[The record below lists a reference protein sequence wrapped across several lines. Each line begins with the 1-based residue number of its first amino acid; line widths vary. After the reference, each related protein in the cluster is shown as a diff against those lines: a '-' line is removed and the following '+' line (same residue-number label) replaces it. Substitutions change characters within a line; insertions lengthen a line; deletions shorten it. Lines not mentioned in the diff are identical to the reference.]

1 MCRLLFNERSFDDVV
16 ALIAVS
22 GFCKTA
28 RINYLAQLLQ
38 HTLASAQHE
47 SVVTGIWFR
56 YPQIQKQFT

>member
-28 RINYLAQLLQ
+28 RINYCAQFLQ
-38 HTLASAQHE
+38 HAGASAHHE
-47 SVVTGIWFR
+47 PVVSDIGFCH
-56 YPQIQKQFT
+56 PQI